1 METDRHFP
9 QRQDIPDQII
19 AGLGRRSEAA
29 FEAVAQEST
38 HGGSPQPLARVRPR
52 HGRESVLR
60 LVVFFGFQPATDV
73 QPSTRSLRRR
83 VSRPIR
89 TRRSAAGS
97 PGGASKLRALM
108 SDLRLRLSLPQRVCI
123 VVQSAISRANCLARC
138 NLTTRLCPSACITNN
153 SLRVLVPWHGRCAL
167 PFQRRRRRGR
177 SERAVAQSQQGPP
190 GGDER
195 KARARGPRS
204 NRAKVQRVP
213 SGHNLAG
220 ANMPPGVTALG
231 PAAAEHPDDLAGPH
245 RRADLPFVKESK
257 RKQKS

>member
-9 QRQDIPDQII
+9 QRQDIPEQII

-89 TRRSAAGS
+89 ARRSAAGS

-108 SDLRLRLSLPQRVCI
+108 SDLRLRLSLPQR
-123 VVQSAISRANCLARC
+123 CL
-138 NLTTRLCPSACITNN
+138 
-153 SLRVLVPWHGRCAL
+153 
-167 PFQRRRRRGR
+167 
-177 SERAVAQSQQGPP
+177 
-190 GGDER
+190 
-195 KARARGPRS
+195 
-204 NRAKVQRVP
+204 
-213 SGHNLAG
+213 
-220 ANMPPGVTALG
+220 
-231 PAAAEHPDDLAGPH
+231 H
-245 RRADLPFVKESK
+245 RRAVCGQPCELPCALQLELTTMPE
-257 RKQKS
+257 RLHHKQQFAGSSSVARPLRSSLPASAPPRAEANVPSRSPNKDRRAAPH